1 MEKVIYQHKVD
12 YIVVRM
18 SSEHE
23 KQERFATV
31 FWQLLG
37 TIWGKMDKNCK
48 IVEYDYEIRSD
59 IGCICVGFCEEAVD

>member
-23 KQERFATV
+23 KQERFATG

-37 TIWGKMDKNCK
+37 TIWGNMDKNCK
-48 IVEYDYEIRSD
+48 IVEYDYEIHTKNQ
-59 IGCICVGFCEEAVD
+59 

>member
-1 MEKVIYQHKVD
+1 
-12 YIVVRM
+12 M

-48 IVEYDYEIRSD
+48 IVEYDYEIHTKNQ
-59 IGCICVGFCEEAVD
+59 